1 MEGGDYVNLL
11 YYNFN
16 YIENFMLEFRSFI
29 DKYYSYYFELLE
41 VLGYIYV
48 LLYFLNYC
56 KCYEDFFKV
65 DYFKIFFINNKDLF
79 RVLSF
84 LGIELIGLYV
94 LNKES
99 LNYSF
104 EKLKDVIIGEFYYK
118 EEYDCIIKKSFYN
131 ELE

>member
-1 MEGGDYVNLL
+1 
-11 YYNFN
+11 
-16 YIENFMLEFRSFI
+16 MLEFRSFI
-29 DKYYSYYFELLE
+29 DKYYNYFFELLE

-56 KCYEDFFKV
+56 KCYEDFFKN

-94 LNKES
+94 LN
-99 LNYSF
+99 
-104 EKLKDVIIGEFYYK
+104 
-118 EEYDCIIKKSFYN
+118 
-131 ELE
+131 